1 MSSKLLFLFAI
12 LLSFQFGTAQ
22 EKNKYNPYGQPKKWK
37 KEEERLKKLR
47 EAAKSDLKIWER
59 TDYRDTEQY
68 EADGYRANFTP
79 NSSKRAPKD
88 FIALVSSNKGDKY
101 SMLDLLIEYR
111 GACETQMTVKTT
123 SIMYTNPIVQ
133 KFLETRD
140 INDLPVLGML
150 EAMKKGLQDQC
161 DDLESIRFTLG
172 PIYVPPKDGRGE
184 NQKVVYNGHMNQ
196 NTGWQLT
203 KGFDDAVADFVLKMY
218 IAPDLTSKLAIKY
231 EGACNPNQKF
241 HIAPVFSNNTERYG
255 YQKEETLVGYEN
267 VATRAITQAVLECP
281 TIETIEFTLEYLPE
295 PMFVREDKAGVIRA
309 SKANNW
315 ALDVS
320 DFGYFR
326 SEGPTI
332 TDYSDV
338 ITLLEKR
345 EFPFIDRYSDFFKLF
360 YEDFMDAYG
369 TTCRG
374 NLKNATK
381 ISIHAFE
388 SRYNSKGYK
397 VSEYEIGEPQV
408 SYVETA
414 YLRRYQRYAHY
425 NKGTVLYN
433 IFKGFFSGN
442 QANGVD
448 AILFRIRGSQYI
460 KKYIN
465 NNCDGEELKGLYNYM
480 QELATEIN

>member
-1 MSSKLLFLFAI
+1 MPSKILLLFVILFC
-12 LLSFQFGTAQ
+12 FKFGTSQ
-22 EKNKYNPYGQPKKWK
+22 ETNKYNPYAQPKKWK
-37 KEEERLKKLR
+37 KEEERLKKIR
-47 EAAKSDLKIWER
+47 EAAKSDLKVWEF
-59 TDYRDTEQY
+59 TDYGDYKLY
-68 EADGYRANFTP
+68 EADGYRARFTS
-79 NSSKRAPKD
+79 NSSRLAKKD
-88 FIALVSSNKGDKY
+88 FIALASSNKGEKY

-111 GACETQMTVKTT
+111 GACEKQMTVKTT

-140 INDLPVLGML
+140 VNDLPVLGML
-150 EAMKKGLQDQC
+150 AAMKKGLQDQC

-172 PIYVPPKDGRGE
+172 PIYVPPKDGSGK
-184 NQKVVYNGHMNQ
+184 NQEVVYNGHMNQ
-196 NTGWQLT
+196 NTGWKLK
-203 KGFDDAVADFVLKMY
+203 KGFDDAIADFVLKMY
-218 IAPDLTSKLAIKY
+218 IEPDLSSNLAVKY

-241 HIAPVFSNNTERYG
+241 HIAPVFSNNTERYA
-255 YQKEETLVGYEN
+255 YQKEETLNGYER
-267 VATRAITQAVLECP
+267 VATRAIKQAVLECP
-281 TIETIEFTLEYLPE
+281 AIETIEFTLEYLPE
-295 PMFVREDKAGVIRA
+295 PMFVREDKKGVIRA
-309 SKANNW
+309 SKENNW

-338 ITLLEKR
+338 ITLLEYR
-345 EFPFIDRYSDFFKLF
+345 EFPFIDRYADFFKLF
-360 YEDFMDAYG
+360 YEDFMDVYG
-369 TTCRG
+369 TTCRA

-388 SRYNSKGYK
+388 SRYNSEGYK

-433 IFKGFFSGN
+433 IFKGFFGGN
-442 QANGVD
+442 TQNGVD
-448 AILFRIRGSQYI
+448 AILFRVRGQQYI
-460 KKYIN
+460 RNYIN
-465 NNCDGEELKGLYNYM
+465 NNCNGEELKAVYDYM
-480 QELATEIN
+480 QELAVGIN